1 MSAEPE
7 PEPALAQEA
16 ANGVTTLAVAME
28 EKPTTMTIPLER
40 QRIVLQGWIDRQMLH
55 SPSTKAYKELG
66 ERVAKLQ
73 QKYDKDCGAYRGRQ
87 LMQPALREAAMKK
100 RAATV
105 KAKHEA
111 MVGDIVKRVTDA
123 LGADAAGKKKAAAAV
138 ADLFESAEKAEPK
151 KKKQKAKVAVEED
164 SE

>member
-1 MSAEPE
+1 MATEHAEE
-7 PEPALAQEA
+7 PVLAQEA
-16 ANGVTTLAVAME
+16 SPTTTLALVPEGKLSM
-28 EKPTTMTIPLER
+28 PIPLER

-55 SPSTKAYKELG
+55 DPSTKAFKELG

-73 QKYDKDCGAYRGRQ
+73 QKYDKDLSVHRGRQ
-87 LMQPALREAAMKK
+87 LMQPALREAAMRK

-105 KAKHEA
+105 KAKHDA

-138 ADLFESAEKAEPK
+138 ADLFEPSEKAEPK
-151 KKKQKAKVAVEED
+151 KKRQKAKVVVEAD